1 MIDMTQAA
9 QEAQKLIGMLQGV
22 QIVSDAMTQ
31 IGSFEQAINEVKTRH
46 GVVTALVDDLS
57 AVLATKQSELA
68 NVTASAQE
76 VVATAAQEAEKMRQ
90 EGVTEFAR
98 ILDSAHQQAQEIVA
112 ASEANSAAAVESLAT
127 AKLGLDQ
134 VIADRVAA
142 QAELDRVNGLLAQIK
157 GS

>member
-46 GVVTALVDDLS
+46 GVVAALVDDLS
-57 AVLATKQSELA
+57 AVLAEKQAELVK
-68 NVTASAQE
+68 VTASALE
-76 VVATAAQEAEKMRQ
+76 VVATATQEAEKLRQ

-98 ILDSAHQQAQEIVA
+98 ILDSANMQAQEIVA
-112 ASEANSAAAVESLAT
+112 LAEGNSAAALESLAM
-127 AKLGLDQ
+127 AKIGLDQ
-134 VIADRVAA
+134 VIADRVTA